1 MDALVVKIQYQLVTF
16 FLRLQCA
23 FRGVS
28 SSCVITRPDCII
40 DTVNP
45 VSNLTNGKRLSV
57 HY

>member
-1 MDALVVKIQYQLVTF
+1 MKTQYQLVTF

-23 FRGVS
+23 FMGVS
-28 SSCVITRPDCII
+28 SSCVITRPDFII

-45 VSNLTNGKRLSV
+45 LSNLTNSKLLNV